1 MPLLPRARQLHY
13 QSEAYSGTLQRKPCI
28 DGGHMFETS
37 KRRPTFFLLLLVAVA
52 IVGTTTGLGSSPYG
66 VIFQRTV
73 QARDTPIFT
82 SYKGV
87 AIGMSADEV
96 REKLGKPKDPS
107 EGLDYFALSD
117 NEYIQVYYDDKKV
130 SAITVTF
137 SGNLGSAPD
146 CKTVF
151 GESAEVKPDGGI
163 FKMVRY
169 PKAGFWI
176 SYNKIVGDDPMIM
189 IAIKKI

>member
-1 MPLLPRARQLHY
+1 
-13 QSEAYSGTLQRKPCI
+13 
-28 DGGHMFETS
+28 MFTTA
-37 KRRPTFFLLLLVAVA
+37 KRRPILLPVLLVA
-52 IVGTTTGLGSSPYG
+52 IGLSGSIFGFGISGNDLVGQSKD
-66 VIFQRTV
+66 
-73 QARDTPIFT
+73 APIFT
-82 SYKGV
+82 AYKGV
-87 AIGMSADEV
+87 SIGMTLDEV
-96 REKLGKPKDPS
+96 RDKLGKPKEPS
-107 EGLDYFALSD
+107 EAMDYYAPSD
-117 NEYIQVYYDDKKV
+117 NEYIQVYYDAKKV

-137 SGNLGSAPD
+137 SGKLEAAPD

-151 GESAEVKPDGGI
+151 GENAEVKPDGGI